1 MKARNFSNVRFAQA
15 MTAVA
20 LGGALAMVACAGNG
34 TSGGNGGSAGPTG
47 QGGTSSNGGSTTNPG
62 GNGGSTGG
70 GSCPSTPSGGTVNFC
85 NGKAQGAMT
94 GVGWVTL
101 GSSDS
106 ISDPTCDT
114 DKHAI
119 TKANACTTTT
129 NWSSSDGL
137 CTSGSIPA
145 LPATPVQSDYDN
157 NFGIEIGVNT
167 SQPSDAGAGGP
178 TLGGSYTSVTFT
190 VSGTPTTGLRAQV
203 HRLGD
208 GDKGVFCA
216 TMTSGTPI
224 LLSSFNTQ
232 CWNGSSCPT
241 SSQAPAG
248 FNDTNT
254 CYSLTAADIAN
265 IDHAH
270 VLVFATPS
278 AITVT
283 DLCLKSI
290 VFQ

>member
-47 QGGTSSNGGSTTNPG
+47 QGGTSSNNGGNSGNGGSTTNPG

-216 TMTSGTPI
+216 TMPGISSRKSSTTTWPRAKTPAGSTRAFRPSPTATCTSGTP
-224 LLSSFNTQ
+224 SR
-232 CWNGSSCPT
+232 
-241 SSQAPAG
+241 
-248 FNDTNT
+248 
-254 CYSLTAADIAN
+254 
-265 IDHAH
+265 
-270 VLVFATPS
+270 S
-278 AITVT
+278 A
-283 DLCLKSI
+283 
-290 VFQ
+290 